1 VLAKAG
7 EAFGRIDGV
16 IHCAGLANESARK
29 SIQEITPAECENIF
43 AAKVRGLVTLRKVL
57 QARPP
62 MFVALM
68 SSLSTVVGGLGFVAY
83 AAANLFMDG
92 FATRWNGVDGIRWTS
107 VDWDGWRF
115 HDAAARDNGAPDLAM
130 KPVQGLEALRRIIVS
145 CDKRPQIVVS
155 TADLDTRI
163 SQWVKLEATL
173 DHEQRAAEPAPLHQ
187 RPVLKTGYVAP
198 LNEIEAAIAEI
209 WQGFL
214 GIQQIGVQ
222 DNFFDLG
229 GHSLIAIQIMSRL
242 REAFHVDLPLRS
254 IFETPTIAQ
263 LAAVVAQKRAEDQ
276 QVAPARIVPR
286 QAPSID
292 ELLLNLE
299 SVSDANT
306 SA

>member
-1 VLAKAG
+1 
-7 EAFGRIDGV
+7 
-16 IHCAGLANESARK
+16 
-29 SIQEITPAECENIF
+29 
-43 AAKVRGLVTLRKVL
+43 
-57 QARPP
+57 
-62 MFVALM
+62 
-68 SSLSTVVGGLGFVAY
+68 
-83 AAANLFMDG
+83 
-92 FATRWNGVDGIRWTS
+92 
-107 VDWDGWRF
+107 
-115 HDAAARDNGAPDLAM
+115 
-130 KPVQGLEALRRIIVS
+130 
-145 CDKRPQIVVS
+145 
-155 TADLDTRI
+155 
-163 SQWVKLEATL
+163 
-173 DHEQRAAEPAPLHQ
+173 
-187 RPVLKTGYVAP
+187 VLKTGYVAP